1 MDKKKIKFS
10 QIKISKPTMLV
21 IKLVTA
27 VLLLAFPLYVQNSYY
42 QHVAVMCG
50 IYIVLTLSLN
60 LVSGFAGQ
68 LSMGHAAFYGIGA
81 YVTGLMMTKEG
92 MNFWLTLLFSM
103 LITGVFGLLLGLP
116 TSRLKGDYFTIV
128 TLGAGEIVRMFLVN
142 QDTIT
147 NGAMGVSG
155 IGAPMLFG
163 IELYS
168 DTAFYYMILAL
179 VVIVLIFLSRL
190 IRSGFGLAMMT
201 IREDEIAAQA
211 IGIRPMKYK
220 LLAFVISAM
229 IAGLA
234 GSFYASYV
242 TYISPNTFVFND
254 SATMLAMMVL
264 GGIGSIPGSVIG
276 AVLLTILPEVLR
288 SLSDYRMIIY
298 GLAMVIMMN
307 VRPTGFYGAEKRI
320 RNSYQL
326 LTGGKRK

>member
-60 LVSGFAGQ
+60 LVSGFVGQ

>member
-1 MDKKKIKFS
+1 MDKKKIKL
-10 QIKISKPTMLV
+10 QKINIPKSAMLV
-21 IKLVTA
+21 IKLVAA
-27 VLLLAFPLYVQNSYY
+27 VLLLTFPLYVQNSYY
-42 QHVAVMCG
+42 KHIAVMCG

-81 YVTGLMMTKEG
+81 YVTGLMMTKDG
-92 MNFWLTLLFSM
+92 MNFWLTLLFSL
-103 LITGVFGLLLGLP
+103 LITGVFGLIMGLP

-147 NGAMGVSG
+147 NGTMGVSG
-155 IGAPMLFG
+155 IGAPTLFG

-168 DTAFYYMILAL
+168 NTAFYYMILAL

-234 GSFYASYV
+234 GSFYASYI

-254 SATMLAMMVL
+254 SVTMLAMMVL

-307 VRPTGFYGAEKRI
+307 VKPTGFYGAEKRI
-320 RNSYQL
+320 RNSYRL
-326 LTGGKRK
+326 LTGGKQK

>member
-1 MDKKKIKFS
+1 MKTKNLKLKKLNIPKPMLLVLKI
-10 QIKISKPTMLV
+10 IV
-21 IKLVTA
+21 A
-27 VLLLAFPLYVQNSYY
+27 VLLLTFPLYVQNGYY
-42 QHVAVMCG
+42 QHVAIMCG

-81 YVTGLMMTKEG
+81 YVTGLMMTKSG

-103 LITGVFGLLLGLP
+103 LITGLFGLLLGLP
-116 TSRLKGDYFTIV
+116 TSRLRGDYFTIV

-142 QDTIT
+142 QDSIT

-155 IGAPMLFG
+155 IGAPTLFG

-168 DTAFYYMILAL
+168 DTAFYYMILIL
-179 VVIVLIFLSRL
+179 VVLVLIFLSRL
-190 IRSGFGLAMMT
+190 VSSGFGLAMMT

-229 IAGLA
+229 TAGLA

-276 AVLLTILPEVLR
+276 AVLLTVMPELLR

-307 VRPTGFYGAEKRI
+307 VKPTGFYGAEKRI
-320 RNSYQL
+320 RNSYRL
-326 LTGGKRK
+326 LTGGKVK